1 MKLTK
6 NQIRFNKELKR
17 IERIAKELGI
27 DTTLVLPK
35 RITESRLK
43 QIGKINRKNI
53 SRHVKNS
60 SPLLTAKSSVDRT
73 NTFLAKLKSKSKSKS
88 TAKKKSKET
97 TQTTTPKSTKKTAT
111 KQKQTSTPTP
121 TPTPDD
127 GFVPSPNPFTEP
139 EPPITPSP
147 TPSPEPSP
155 TPNIPYEGHIEMPTP
170 YEEIEIGQL
179 SHNGLFQYTEL
190 GWYNIETGEKVS
202 YYDDLYYKWQ
212 IAKEDFIGAISRD
225 SHGAEILTRIIGD
238 FVSTYG
244 EQTIFDAMTHLDREF
259 WVAID
264 TISRYRDAD
273 NGDMIINNYDTSV
286 NIELVQHELK
296 SYLERN

>member
-43 QIGKINRKNI
+43 QIGKIKRKNI
-53 SRHVKNS
+53 SRYVKDS

-73 NTFLAKLKSKSKSKS
+73 GTFLSKKTSRLTGKK
-88 TAKKKSKET
+88 KKKSTKE
-97 TQTTTPKSTKKTAT
+97 PTKKTT
-111 KQKQTSTPTP
+111 PKQKQTPKQTLKQTPTP
-121 TPTPDD
+121 TSTQTPDD
-127 GFVPSPNPFTEP
+127 GFVPAPNPFTEP
-139 EPPITPSP
+139 EPPITPAP
-147 TPSPEPSP
+147 TP
-155 TPNIPYEGHIEMPTP
+155 TPNIPFEGHIEMPTP
-170 YEEIEIGQL
+170 YEEVEIGQL
-179 SHNGLFQYTEL
+179 SPNGLFQYTEL
-190 GWYNIETGEKVS
+190 GWYNIETGEKI
-202 YYDDLYYKWQ
+202 YNYDDLYYKWQ
-212 IAKEDFIGAISRD
+212 IAKEDFITAISRD